1 MIFTILPLQNIRREK
16 LVFDTHATPESL
28 GEISQ
33 SLEAGGSKMENAV
46 VLREWFD
53 RVDAGRTGNITA
65 PQLQVRFQVPSHPRL
80 RSFFPP
86 ILFYPYQ
93 LPLARG
99 ADC

>member
-1 MIFTILPLQNIRREK
+1 
-16 LVFDTHATPESL
+16 
-28 GEISQ
+28 
-33 SLEAGGSKMENAV
+33 MENAV

-65 PQLQVRFQVPSHPRL
+65 PQLQVRFHSILVSAA
-80 RSFFPP
+80 FFPP